1 MTLKKKNPSGSVLPE
16 FFRKIK
22 EGKNMSIKGLFQK
35 KRSKDIAKDRL
46 KILLISDRFNCSPE
60 MMELIKKD
68 IAKVL
73 SRYIQIEPGRM
84 EIEVSKRKINVFW

>member
-1 MTLKKKNPSGSVLPE
+1 MMNMRK
-16 FFRKIK
+16 FFH
-22 EGKNMSIKGLFQK
+22 K

-46 KILLISDRFNCSPE
+46 KILLISDRINCSPE

-73 SRYIQIEPGRM
+73 SKYIQIDPGKM